1 MSSRKQSCLKRYFQ
15 PRRRFDWYPRRI
27 KVRNSFPRILFSSS
41 SSLFC
46 PGVVWLLL
54 ASSFSVLS
62 SSFLFFLLRQTRL
75 SPPLHLFSL
84 SVRTPDLCLETPSRR
99 STLSPNCIYL
109 CSPRK
114 TPRSHSFRSTPRLS
128 SPIRCNRVSLLS
140 RRENFQSSSRTNI
153 WRRSRRTRSRRN
165 VSQTRI
171 FPSRIIPLALP
182 SPSSFLSRRRHQS
195 RRQSRRPFSFLLF
208 SSLFCNRFVARRAF
222 VFSTFRRI
230 EYWPPRR
237 HWCWF

>member
-15 PRRRFDWYPRRI
+15 PQRRFDWYLRRI
-27 KVRNSFPRILFSSS
+27 KVRNSFPRILFSS

-84 SVRTPDLCLETPSRR
+84 SVRTLDLCLETPNRR

-171 FPSRIIPLALP
+171 FPSRRIPLALP
-182 SPSSFLSRRRHQS
+182 SPSSFSSRRRHHQS
-195 RRQSRRPFSFLLF
+195 RPSSFLLF
-208 SSLFCNRFVARRAF
+208 SSLFCTRFVARRAF
-222 VFSTFRRI
+222 VFSTLRRI
-230 EYWPPRR
+230 EWFCHYW
-237 HWCWF
+237 